1 LSAED
6 IDEAWVVGEN
16 NFPPFDKLTIQERQ
30 LIKWRYVD
38 GKRSSDISLKINEHP
53 NTVREHLKLI
63 REKIVS
69 IIKTDEELQPLLKQ
83 FGLIK
88 KDKNE

>member
-1 LSAED
+1 
-6 IDEAWVVGEN
+6 
-16 NFPPFDKLTIQERQ
+16 LTIQERQ

-53 NTVREHLKLI
+53 NTVREHLKEI
-63 REKIVS
+63 REKIVL
-69 IIKTDEELQPLLKQ
+69 IIKNDEELQPLLKQ

>member
-1 LSAED
+1 
-6 IDEAWVVGEN
+6 
-16 NFPPFDKLTIQERQ
+16 LTIQERQ

-53 NTVREHLKLI
+53 NTVREHLKEI